1 MSGKVVVITS
11 GKGGVGKTTTTANI
25 GMGLASRNKSVV
37 VVDADIGLRNLDM
50 LLGLENRIVYDLV
63 HVIEKRCVLR
73 QALIRDKHFR
83 NLFLLPAAQTRD
95 KDSVSPEQM
104 NELILNLKEQ
114 FDYVLIDSPAGFE
127 RGLRNSIIAADSAL
141 VITTPEVSA
150 VRDADRVIGLLEANN
165 KRDPQLIINRLK
177 PELVREGDM
186 LDVDDVLQI
195 LAIELLGVV
204 PEDSNMIRYTNRGEP
219 AILDNIS
226 LSGRAFNNI
235 AARLDGEDR
244 PFMSLEIKE
253 NFFQRLGRI
262 FTRA

>member
-1 MSGKVVVITS
+1 M
-11 GKGGVGKTTTTANI
+11 
-25 GMGLASRNKSVV
+25 
-37 VVDADIGLRNLDM
+37 
-50 LLGLENRIVYDLV
+50 
-63 HVIEKRCVLR
+63 
-73 QALIRDKHFR
+73 
-83 NLFLLPAAQTRD
+83 
-95 KDSVSPEQM
+95 
-104 NELILNLKEQ
+104 NLKEQ
-114 FDYVLIDSPAGFE
+114 FDYVLIDSPAGIE
-127 RGLRNSIIAADSAL
+127 RGFRNSIIAADSAL

-253 NFFQRLGRI
+253 NFFQRIGRI